1 MGKRRENATD
11 LVEPAVWSVSW
22 RTARLDSAMSH
33 TVLIVDDHGTFRA
46 TARILLE
53 AEGFQV
59 VGEAEDGATAVME
72 ACRLRPD
79 LVLLDVQLPD
89 TDGFHV
95 ADEITRYP
103 NPPAVIL
110 VSSHDSSDFG
120 SLITQ
125 SPARGFVPKAEL
137 CGERVSALL

>member
-1 MGKRRENATD
+1 MVAPQADGHTD
-11 LVEPAVWSVSW
+11 LQVMP
-22 RTARLDSAMSH
+22 H

-53 AEGFQV
+53 AEGFNV
-59 VGEAEDGATAVME
+59 VGEAEDGASALIE
-72 ACRLRPD
+72 ASRLQPD

-95 ADEITRYP
+95 AEKIAGYP
-103 NPPAVIL
+103 DPPAVIL

-120 SLITQ
+120 SLISSST
-125 SPARGFVPKAEL
+125 ARGFVPKAEL
-137 CGERVSALL
+137 CGDRVSALL